1 MNLTV
6 HIPGFGQ
13 MFGVPNAV
21 VDQYLKLATPSQLKV
36 LLYLLRNN
44 GQTVDHSEI
53 AKALAISEELVEEA
67 ALFWSQTDLF
77 AVTEPAAES
86 VPAETA
92 AEPEQKPAKAPRT
105 NHVSAVS
112 SGKSGD
118 LTPLEI
124 ASAIEASDDLKTLF
138 RMSEQQLGRPLR
150 HVEQKALVWMHD
162 YNNIGSDIIL
172 TVLLYCKSIDKSSVS
187 YAESIITSWWNDGI
201 QTLPQVTDAIN
212 EMEHR
217 RSFTG
222 HIQKAFEM
230 HRTPTPKQQEYI
242 DLWQDRKIPLD
253 LITYAYEK
261 TLESIDKLSFPYL
274 DSILTRWMNAG
285 YRTRT
290 DVDTKDRPE
299 TGDKKAAA
307 KNAVPKSDNAEA
319 YQSFIRNLEP

>member
-230 HRTPTPKQQEYI
+230 HRKPTPKQQEYI

-261 TLESIDKLSFPYL
+261 TLESIDKLRSPIWTAF
-274 DSILTRWMNAG
+274 SHAG
-285 YRTRT
+285 
-290 DVDTKDRPE
+290 
-299 TGDKKAAA
+299 
-307 KNAVPKSDNAEA
+307 
-319 YQSFIRNLEP
+319 

>member
-1 MNLTV
+1 M
-6 HIPGFGQ
+6 
-13 MFGVPNAV
+13 
-21 VDQYLKLATPSQLKV
+21 

-138 RMSEQQLGRPLR
+138 RMSEQPLGRPLR

-230 HRTPTPKQQEYI
+230 HRKPTPKQQEYI

-261 TLESIDKLSFPYL
+261 DSGEHRQAFVPLSGQHSHTLDERRIPYP
-274 DSILTRWMNAG
+274 DGCGHQRPPG
-285 YRTRT
+285 
-290 DVDTKDRPE
+290 DR
-299 TGDKKAAA
+299 GQKAAA